1 MKKINIKRQ
10 QDMKALVIILACVL
24 VYAVVLFM
32 ALALAGAN
40 GKDEDEL

>member
-1 MKKINIKRQ
+1 MKTL
-10 QDMKALVIILACVL
+10 AIILACVL

-32 ALALAGAN
+32 ALALAGTN

>member
-1 MKKINIKRQ
+1 MEKINIKRQ
-10 QDMKALVIILACVL
+10 QDMKTLAIILACVL
-24 VYAVVLFM
+24 AYAAVLFL